1 MMTQNTLFLK
11 TMESINRE
19 FIFMQLRRFR
29 RTLSRPVII
38 VRGKDA
44 GHLRRILLWEVEA
57 VGHIKAA
64 EDDQQLTVISEV

>member
-1 MMTQNTLFLK
+1 
-11 TMESINRE
+11 
-19 FIFMQLRRFR
+19 MQLRRFR